1 MNTRSWIPFAAL
13 LVLFWGVWGAFSSL
27 PASEY
32 GYPDE
37 MIYMIWSTTMIIPAA
52 FILLSERRQ
61 NEAFDRRPIAAI
73 YGMLIG
79 LTGAGGQLVLFHT
92 LTIGPAYL
100 IFPLI
105 SLSPAITVLLAVVF
119 LRERVLNLTKVGIA
133 AALVALVFFNI
144 SDGGGEA
151 SVGPWLLLALLITV
165 AWGVQAYFMR
175 KAASVGVTD
184 GTTFSYMAISALILA
199 PVAFVMMGANLPEAP
214 WQAPTLT
221 FGTQL
226 LNAVGALFLVMALS
240 RGKASI
246 VAPTTNVLA
255 PVLTIILSLIL
266 FQTLP
271 TLFAAIGI
279 VLALAGSTLIVYGDE
294 KRGEVGEEQEEPGEA
309 DEADETEQEESEV
322 SGRTRS

>member
-32 GYPDE
+32 DYPQE
-37 MIYMIWSTTMIIPAA
+37 MIYILWSTTMLIPA
-52 FILLSERRQ
+52 FLILRSERT
-61 NEAFDRRPIAAI
+61 FDWRPMAGV
-73 YGMLIG
+73 YGMVIG
-79 LTGAGGQLVLFHT
+79 LTGAGGQLVLFNA

-105 SLSPAITVLLAVVF
+105 SLSPGITVLMAVVF
-119 LRERVLNLTKVGIA
+119 LRERVLGLTKIGIV
-133 AALVALVFFNI
+133 AALIALVFFNI
-144 SDGGGEA
+144 SDGGGDA
-151 SVGPWLLLALLITV
+151 SVGPWLILALLITV
-165 AWGVQAYFMR
+165 AWGVQAFFMR
-175 KAASVGVTD
+175 KAASIGVND
-184 GTTFSYMAISALILA
+184 GTTFGYMAFSGLLLA
-199 PVAFVMMGANLPEAP
+199 PVAFLMMDGLPEAP
-214 WQAPTLT
+214 WQAPALT

-255 PVLTIILSLIL
+255 PVLTIVLSLIL

-271 TLFAAIGI
+271 TLYSTIGI
-279 VLALAGSTLIVYGDE
+279 VLALVGSTLIVYGDE
-294 KRGEVGEEQEEPGEA
+294 KRGEVGDEKQDATTEEQDDYTAKEQ
-309 DEADETEQEESEV
+309 DEVAK
-322 SGRTRS
+322 R